1 MKQIFMVEDNPDHA
15 FLIQTAIG
23 EEDCKITH
31 FSEGQALLDYFQ
43 ANQMPEALP
52 ELVLL
57 DLNLPNLDGF
67 QILTKLRADTRLKLV
82 PVVMLTTSKRPEEI
96 KRAYELGA
104 HGFVSKS
111 DDFGNLKNQ
120 LANVK
125 NYWLKTV
132 ERPNIT

>member
-23 EEDCKITH
+23 EDDCKITH
-31 FSEGQALLDYFQ
+31 FPEGLSLFEFFE
-43 ANQMPEALP
+43 ANPGPEALP

-57 DLNLPNLDGF
+57 DLNLPQLDGF
-67 QILTKLRADTRLKLV
+67 QILSKMRANARLKLI

-111 DDFGNLKNQ
+111 EDFGNLKDQ
-120 LANVK
+120 LACVK

-132 ERPNIT
+132 EKPSVT